1 MLKEVYF
8 IFSLNMSGSA
18 DLRKENSVK
27 KRLSDGTLKEYTYT
41 AKVSKQQS
49 GAILTANQGSLVRA
63 PFRPHTFMAIY
74 HELISMV
81 ILPLPLF
88 QEGQM

>member
-1 MLKEVYF
+1 
-8 IFSLNMSGSA
+8 MSGSTY
-18 DLRKENSVK
+18 LRKGNIVK

-49 GAILTANQGSLVRA
+49 GANLIANQGSLVRA
-63 PFRPHTFMAIY
+63 PVRPHTFVEIY
-74 HELISMV
+74 HELISTV